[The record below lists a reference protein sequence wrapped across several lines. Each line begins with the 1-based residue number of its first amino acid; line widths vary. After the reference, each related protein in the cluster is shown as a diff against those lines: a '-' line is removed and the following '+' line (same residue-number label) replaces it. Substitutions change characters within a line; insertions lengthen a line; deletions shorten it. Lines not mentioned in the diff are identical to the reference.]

1 MNPREFGIA
10 FVISSIWFCFLSS
23 PFFFLPLPP
32 PTERKNIWAISPPKE
47 QEPNWQKMTTGC
59 WQHYKDNRRGMSNL
73 HHVTCPRS
81 NISGCQ
87 PGESKVEKTC
97 QAGYSLW
104 LGRQFGEPCS
114 PFNTNI
120 NHTIGTVI
128 LFHFSLSLPLCP
140 VGHRQRLTRSFWFLF
155 NLKTVSP

>member
-1 MNPREFGIA
+1 
-10 FVISSIWFCFLSS
+10 
-23 PFFFLPLPP
+23 
-32 PTERKNIWAISPPKE
+32 
-47 QEPNWQKMTTGC
+47 MTTGC

-104 LGRQFGEPCS
+104 LGRQLREPCS

-155 NLKTVSP
+155 GHLLESPTQVQSQDCKSLVFLPIGAHLHQLKWLCTADLVGLRSWFQLFLQKTPV